1 MRFQMKAP
9 IPVHSFST
17 EPVDNISFRCIPL
30 NKRSDYDITEAH
42 RHSYYEIFLFAKGG
56 GMHEIDF
63 GAHHISDSSIHF
75 VSPGQVH
82 KVRRE
87 PDSYGSILLFSKD
100 FYHFGA
106 KADLSLFE
114 YPFLNTHAQ
123 GMPVVNLDERQ
134 FEELQALSRAMGEE
148 KTSNDPLAKEV
159 IRTYLHIFLLKC
171 KQFAEQ
177 SANRSLSESQ
187 QYFHKLK
194 QLLEEHYRH
203 QHLPSFYADELEIS
217 SKKLNE
223 ICKTHTGNTV
233 NNLIKD
239 RLLLE
244 AKRLLLHSDY
254 SVKEISYFLGFDDP
268 AYFNRFFRKN
278 MDIAAGAFRKEGN
291 D

>member
-1 MRFQMKAP
+1 MIP
-9 IPVHSFST
+9 IHDFSKDGR
-17 EPVDNISFRCIPL
+17 ESIPFRYIPL

-56 GMHEIDF
+56 GKHEIDF
-63 GAHHISDSSIHF
+63 GAHEISDSSIHF

-87 PDSYGSILLFSKD
+87 PDSYGSILLFSSD

-123 GMPVVNLDERQ
+123 GTPVVNLDEKQ
-134 FEELQALSRAMGEE
+134 FEELLTLSRTMGEE
-148 KTSNDPLAKEV
+148 KTINDTSGKEV

-171 KQFAEQ
+171 KQYAERAQ
-177 SANRSLSESQ
+177 LSAGEDG
-187 QYFHKLK
+187 HKHFNNLK
-194 QLLEEHYRH
+194 QLLEANYRE
-203 QHLPSFYADELEIS
+203 QHLPSFYADELSLS

-223 ICKTHTGNTV
+223 ICKAHSGNTM
-233 NNLIKD
+233 NNLIKE
-239 RLLLE
+239 RLMLE
-244 AKRLLLHSDY
+244 AKRLLLHSEY

-278 MDIAAGAFRKEGN
+278 LDMSAGSFRKNGQEEAA
-291 D
+291 

>member
-1 MRFQMKAP
+1 MIP
-9 IPVHSFST
+9 IHDFTKEARESV
-17 EPVDNISFRCIPL
+17 SFRYIPL
-30 NKRSDYDITEAH
+30 NKRSDYDITESH

-63 GAHHISDSSIHF
+63 GAHHISDRSIHF

-87 PDSYGSILLFSKD
+87 PDSYGSILLFSRD

-123 GMPVVNLDERQ
+123 GSPVVNLEEKQFDE
-134 FEELQALSRAMGEE
+134 LLSLSRAMGEE
-148 KTSNDPLAKEV
+148 KNVGDSLGKEV

-171 KQFAEQ
+171 KQYAEK
-177 SANRSLSESQ
+177 SDLKALDESQ
-187 QYFHKLK
+187 QHFHKLK
-194 QLLEEHYRH
+194 HLLEECYRH
-203 QHLPSFYADELEIS
+203 QHLPSYYADELSVS

-223 ICKTHTGNTV
+223 ICKAHTGSTV
-233 NNLIKD
+233 NNMIKD
-239 RLLLE
+239 RIILE
-244 AKRLLLHSDY
+244 AKRLLLHSEY
-254 SVKEISYFLGFDDP
+254 SIKEISYFLGFDDP

-278 MDIAAGAFRKEGN
+278 MEMSAGVFRKSGQEEAA
-291 D
+291 